1 MSITKKDIIE
11 QLLKVQ
17 KSKENLADFCRHVM
31 KIEPAIHHRIICDH
45 IDRLLD
51 DEYDE
56 LIINTPPGAAKALA
70 LDTPI
75 VTPTGWTTMG
85 ELRIGDR
92 VFDENGNPCSVTW
105 VSPVHRDRPVYEVST
120 DSGDSIIAD
129 RDHEW
134 LVRLCGKPKKTLK
147 GVDRWG
153 NVTDS
158 TKSREP
164 SFKIKTS
171 EELHRRRAKRPMIT
185 HCKALNLPD
194 VELPI
199 DPYLLGVWLG
209 DGTSSTM
216 AITSSDEDRP
226 WLMSELSRLGYE
238 VSKSK
243 ARCLFRV
250 RGVRHL
256 FTAFG
261 LIHDPEHKTYGRKHI
276 PDLYM
281 RSSYTQR
288 LHLLQG
294 LIDSD
299 GTVDKRKGSTSFCN
313 TNLELALQVRELVTS
328 LGVKAGWS
336 ESVGKLNGV
345 EHKMVYKVEFYLGGS
360 ARLPR
365 KWIYTRNQY
374 RTPNHYIDVVPVG
387 IADTVCI
394 EVDSP
399 SHLFLCG
406 RSMIPTHNSTYTSI
420 ALPSYFLGKNP
431 RGQVLGVSYST
442 ELAEKWGR
450 KVRNTIME
458 SAYQKVFEIGLSQD
472 SKSAGRWATDKGGE
486 YYAAGAGS
494 GILGFRADCL
504 TGDTLVR
511 VKGGVKRLD
520 MIKPNDYV
528 MSYDE
533 YTKTPT
539 YNRVTAIARRVSDE
553 RVRIHTTDGSVVEA
567 THNHRFFVD
576 GCWLQAMSIGVGSVL
591 LQTVWEDEDGS
602 GRGDEEVGRCEESG
616 ELLLHKVMLDTVDE
630 HKLARVQGSIDLQ
643 QLREDFTEQSEQNL
657 LERVPTGDNKEKGI
671 VATYSAG
678 TELCDMWDN
687 VSPPQQRNEV
697 EILFDGMQKQSSF
710 DGDVE
715 REQPE
720 LERREESVSLCG
732 WKRSEVSGS
741 EETGD
746 DSRQV
751 SLRGVSHDR
760 GEDGLS
766 PHRRE
771 CAEQCVGECSDIVP
785 TLPLETTWGRT
796 GKVIETTVS
805 MVERVRGEC
814 FVYDIEV
821 EHTHNFF
828 ANNILVH
835 NCVII
840 DDPISGFEEAQSQT
854 RLEKLQGWYETDL
867 VTRMKP
873 NAKLVLICQRLARN
887 DLAGYLIDR
896 NKANPTRRQ
905 KLLILPMEATE
916 DLDIV
921 GRMFGD
927 RLWPEWFTEEMV
939 NDAKRDEYKW
949 RTLYQQQPPSDEGSW
964 VAPAELQFVDMS
976 PPILDLKIYLL
987 TDLALSV
994 NTGDYSVHIIVGV
1007 DSSMNIYILDA
1018 WRGRVSPEVTVDKHL
1033 SLIRTYSPAESLIDD
1048 DNAAKVYVQLLAQ
1061 AARESGTPVPW
1072 KVLPMRGQN
1081 KETRAAPLRGWFKRK
1096 KMFIVRAQWNE
1107 WLKAELLAFPNALGS
1122 GVDDGVDAL
1131 SLIGR
1136 RLASIATPA
1145 GDPPPPTPQKTVQQ
1159 MTLNEL
1165 FEDREHRTGRSKRI

>member
-17 KSKENLADFCRHVM
+17 KSKENLADFCRQVM
-31 KIEPAIHHRIICDH
+31 KIEPARHHQIICDH

-75 VTPTGWTTMG
+75 PTPTGWTTMG
-85 ELRIGDR
+85 ELRIGDK
-92 VFDENGNPCSVTW
+92 VFDENGEPCSVTW
-105 VSPVHRDRPVYEVST
+105 VSPVHRNRPVYEVTT

-134 LVRLCGKPKKTLK
+134 LVRLCGKPKKSLK

-153 NVTDS
+153 NKTDS

-216 AITSSDEDRP
+216 SITSSDKDRP

-238 VSKSK
+238 VNKVK
-243 ARCLFRV
+243 AKYLFRV

-276 PDLYM
+276 PDVYM
-281 RSSYTQR
+281 RASYTQR

-313 TNLELALQVRELVTS
+313 TNLELALQVRELVIS
-328 LGVKAGWS
+328 LGVKAGWT

-345 EHKMVYKVEFYLGGS
+345 EHKMAYGVEFYLGGS

-365 KWIYTRNQY
+365 KWVYTRNQY
-374 RTPNHYIDVVPVG
+374 RTPNHYIDVIPIG

-494 GILGFRADCL
+494 GILGFRAD
-504 TGDTLVR
+504 
-511 VKGGVKRLD
+511 
-520 MIKPNDYV
+520 
-528 MSYDE
+528 
-533 YTKTPT
+533 
-539 YNRVTAIARRVSDE
+539 
-553 RVRIHTTDGSVVEA
+553 
-567 THNHRFFVD
+567 
-576 GCWLQAMSIGVGSVL
+576 
-591 LQTVWEDEDGS
+591 
-602 GRGDEEVGRCEESG
+602 
-616 ELLLHKVMLDTVDE
+616 
-630 HKLARVQGSIDLQ
+630 
-643 QLREDFTEQSEQNL
+643 
-657 LERVPTGDNKEKGI
+657 I
-671 VATYSAG
+671 VI
-678 TELCDMWDN
+678 C
-687 VSPPQQRNEV
+687 
-697 EILFDGMQKQSSF
+697 
-710 DGDVE
+710 
-715 REQPE
+715 
-720 LERREESVSLCG
+720 
-732 WKRSEVSGS
+732 
-741 EETGD
+741 
-746 DSRQV
+746 
-751 SLRGVSHDR
+751 
-760 GEDGLS
+760 
-766 PHRRE
+766 
-771 CAEQCVGECSDIVP
+771 
-785 TLPLETTWGRT
+785 
-796 GKVIETTVS
+796 
-805 MVERVRGEC
+805 
-814 FVYDIEV
+814 
-821 EHTHNFF
+821 
-828 ANNILVH
+828 
-835 NCVII
+835 
-840 DDPISGFEEAQSQT
+840 DDPISGFEEAQSKT

-896 NKANPTRRQ
+896 NKLNPTRRQ

-921 GRMFGD
+921 GRMVGD

-939 NDAKRDEYKW
+939 EDAKRDDYKW

-964 VAPAELQFVDMS
+964 VSPVELQFIDS
-976 PPILDLKIYLL
+976 APPIHDLKIYLL

-994 NTGDYSVHIIVGV
+994 NTGDYTVHIVVGV
-1007 DSSMNIYILDA
+1007 DSSMNIYIIDA

-1096 KMFIVRAQWNE
+1096 KMFIVKANWNE
-1107 WLKAELLAFPNALGS
+1107 WLRTELLVFPNALGS

-1145 GDPPPPTPQKTVQQ
+1145 SDLPPPTPQKTVQQ

-1165 FEDREHRTGRSKRI
+1165 FEDREHKSGRSKRI